1 MELNSNYVARG
12 QMHQDLLPTASDD
25 EHISRAFP
33 VLIVEMI
40 VRYTPG
46 SSEWPERAKMLSEIQ
61 KNMPSDRP
69 LKAQKTDARPLGVFD
84 VNEGSKKGLVQVLDA
99 IRERLAMTWEMWA
112 GKVRVILG
120 DWLTSSNLRAARRD
134 RVDDM
139 NSMERMDYAEEHS
152 CLWYYAL
159 QSTHLL
165 MRVHYGNA
173 TTDPSSLAALK
184 GLLRRVW
191 DVKKPNYAAA
201 KSLIRHS
208 LIARILHIVM

>member
-1 MELNSNYVARG
+1 
-12 QMHQDLLPTASDD
+12 MHQDLLPTASDD

-99 IRERLAMTWEMWA
+99 ICERLAMTWEMWA

-134 RVDDM
+134 RVNDV

-152 CLWYYAL
+152 CLWRYAL